1 MEASTI
7 EEALQKAAAELDQ
20 PVDALQYDV
29 LQEPQKKTFGLFG
42 GCNAKIRAYVEEEET
57 PASPYDAAQ
66 KYLYTLLT
74 NMGLADPVI
83 TMKEEEGGCTLTVEG
98 DNLGFIIGRRG
109 DTLDALQYLV
119 GLVANRTQE
128 KYVRV
133 TIDVGNYREKR
144 QQSLVELAHKMAKQA
159 SKTGRRHSLEPMN
172 PYERRIVHTAV
183 QDIEGATSWSVG
195 SEAARHVVIGPSDD
209 NPNKNKYRSR
219 GGRGRGNGNGN
230 GNGERKEQGARS
242 ERPARGNRDAMPQR
256 PPRQVREFIPRSNPH
271 AAADDTPIKTESET
285 ETTATLYGRIDL

>member
-144 QQSLVELAHKMAKQA
+144 QQSLVELAHKFSIADAKA
-159 SKTGRRHSLEPMN
+159 AESTG
-172 PYERRIVHTAV
+172 
-183 QDIEGATSWSVG
+183 
-195 SEAARHVVIGPSDD
+195 
-209 NPNKNKYRSR
+209 
-219 GGRGRGNGNGN
+219 
-230 GNGERKEQGARS
+230 
-242 ERPARGNRDAMPQR
+242 
-256 PPRQVREFIPRSNPH
+256 
-271 AAADDTPIKTESET
+271 
-285 ETTATLYGRIDL
+285 

>member
-1 MEASTI
+1 MLKECVVEASTI

-98 DNLGFIIGRRG
+98 DNLGFIIGHRG
-109 DTLDALQYLV
+109 DTLDALQYLT
-119 GLVANRTQE
+119 GLVANRVE
-128 KYVRV
+128 NSYYRV
-133 TIDVGNYREKR
+133 TLDIGNYRQKR
-144 QQSLVELAHKMAKQA
+144 EQALSGLARKIGNQA
-159 SKTGRRHSLEPMN
+159 ARTGRKTSLEPMN
-172 PYERRIVHTAV
+172 R
-183 QDIEGATSWSVG
+183 
-195 SEAARHVVIGPSDD
+195 
-209 NPNKNKYRSR
+209 
-219 GGRGRGNGNGN
+219 
-230 GNGERKEQGARS
+230 
-242 ERPARGNRDAMPQR
+242 
-256 PPRQVREFIPRSNPH
+256 
-271 AAADDTPIKTESET
+271 
-285 ETTATLYGRIDL
+285 YGFQW